1 MDRITIEEI
10 RKATEGQL
18 LYGCETDEIDGVCID
33 SRKIE
38 KGQLFVPIIG
48 EVNDAHKFIPQVYEK
63 GCRTFIASDLAV
75 AKQYTDCNVI
85 LVEDTT
91 KGLQMLA
98 KAYLEKLNLKK
109 ITVTGSVGKTSTRD
123 MVYAILC
130 EKYKTGTTVGNLNS
144 DFGVPLTIFTF
155 DHTMEAA
162 VLEIGMDRFGEI
174 HRLVNM
180 IRPEVGLITN
190 VGISHVENLGSREGI
205 LQAKM
210 ETVDFFGPE
219 NTLVVNR
226 SNDMLAG
233 VESDRYQIIGVGLEP
248 ENQYYVHDI
257 ADHGDKGVDYILTVD
272 HTDYRVH
279 LQIPGAHNA
288 LNSAMA
294 IAGCAKLGVSVEE
307 ALRGLGKIK
316 LTGSRLTIT
325 EKCGIKVIDD
335 TYNAAPD
342 SMKSAV
348 NTLMSME
355 GKRKIAILGGMN
367 ELGPESPKY
376 HQEVGAYAAEK
387 GVDLLITVGE
397 KAFDLAEGA
406 KGVMEDEKIK
416 HFADKEALYTWMKN
430 LFEDG
435 DVILAKASR
444 TMEFE
449 KIVEKILNEQE

>member
-1 MDRITIEEI
+1 MDRITIEEVK
-10 RKATEGQL
+10 KATAGQL
-18 LYGCETDEIDGVCID
+18 IYGKEDDYIDGVCID

-63 GCRTFIASDLAV
+63 GCRSFLASDQAV
-75 AKQYTDCNVI
+75 AEQYPDCNVI
-85 LVEDTT
+85 LVDDTT

-98 KAYLEKLNLKK
+98 KAYLDELNLKK

-130 EKYKTGTTVGNLNS
+130 EKYRTGTTVGNLNS
-144 DFGVPLTIFTF
+144 DFGVPLTIFSF

-205 LQAKM
+205 LKAKM

-219 NTLVVNR
+219 DTLVVNR
-226 SNDMLAG
+226 SNDMLST
-233 VESDRYQIIGVGLEP
+233 VESEAYQIVGVGLEP
-248 ENQYYVHDI
+248 ENEYYVHDVI
-257 ADHGDKGVDYILTVD
+257 DHGDKGVDYVLTTD
-272 HTDYRVH
+272 ETDYHIH

-294 IAGCAKLGVSVEE
+294 IAGCVKLGVSVEE
-307 ALRGLGKIK
+307 ALRGLAKIK

-325 EKCGIKVIDD
+325 EKGGVKVIDD

-342 SMKSAV
+342 SMKSAI
-348 NTLMSME
+348 NTLISME
-355 GKRKIAILGGMN
+355 GERKIAILGGMN

-376 HQEVGAYAAEK
+376 HREVGLYAGEK
-387 GVDLLITVGE
+387 GVDLVITIGE

-406 KGVMEDEKIK
+406 KQIMKEEQVMHFKEK
-416 HFADKEALYTWMKN
+416 EELYAEMKN
-430 LFEDG
+430 LFRNG
-435 DVILAKASR
+435 DIILAKASR

-449 KIVEKILNEQE
+449 QIVEKILNEQE

>member
-1 MDRITIEEI
+1 MNRITIEEV

-18 LYGCETDEIDGVCID
+18 LFGRETDTIEGVAID

-38 KGQLFVPIIG
+38 EGQLFVPIIG

-63 GCRTFIASDLAV
+63 GCRSFIASNREV
-75 AKQYTDCNVI
+75 AEKYSDCNVV

-91 KGLQMLA
+91 KALQMLA
-98 KAYLEKLNLKK
+98 KYYLEKLNLKK

-144 DFGVPLTIFTF
+144 DFGVPLTVFSF
-155 DHTMEAA
+155 DDTMEAA

-174 HRLVNM
+174 HRLVNI

-219 NTLVVNR
+219 NTLVINR
-226 SNDMLAG
+226 SNDMLAT
-233 VESDRYQIIGVGLEP
+233 VESEAYQIIGVGLEA
-248 ENQYYVHDI
+248 ENPYYVHDVV
-257 ADHGDKGVDYILTVD
+257 DHGDKGVDYVLT
-272 HTDYRVH
+272 TGGKDYDVH

-288 LNSAMA
+288 LNSALA
-294 IAGCAKLGVSVEE
+294 IAGCKKLGVTIEE
-307 ALRGLGKIK
+307 ALHGLSKIK

-325 EKCGIKVIDD
+325 EKNGLKVIDD

-342 SMKSAV
+342 SMKSAI
-348 NTLMSME
+348 NTLMSMD
-355 GKRKIAILGGMN
+355 GIRKIAILGGMN
-367 ELGPESPKY
+367 ELGSESAKY
-376 HQEVGAYAAEK
+376 HQEVGAYAGEK

-406 KGVMEDEKIK
+406 KKGMEAEHIL
-416 HFADKEALYTWMKN
+416 HYADKNALYAEIKE
-430 LFEDG
+430 LFKAG

-449 KIVEKILNEQE
+449 QIVERILNEQE

>member
-1 MDRITIEEI
+1 MS
-10 RKATEGQL
+10 
-18 LYGCETDEIDGVCID
+18 ID
-33 SRKIE
+33 SRTIE
-38 KGQLFVPIIG
+38 DGQLFVPIIG
-48 EVNDAHKFIPQVYEK
+48 EVNDAHRFLPQVYEK
-63 GCRTFIASDLAV
+63 GCRTFLASDRTV
-75 AKQYTDCNVI
+75 AETYEDCNVI

-91 KGLQMLA
+91 KGLQLLA
-98 KAYLEKLNLKK
+98 KHYLETLNLKT

-144 DFGVPLTIFTF
+144 DYGVPLTIFSF
-155 DHTMEAA
+155 DAALEAA

-190 VGISHVENLGSREGI
+190 VGISHVENLESREGI

-219 NTLVVNR
+219 NTLVINR
-226 SNDMLAG
+226 SNDLLAT
-233 VESDRYQIIGVGLEP
+233 VNSDVYQIVGVGFEA
-248 ENQYYVHDI
+248 ENEYYVHDVV
-257 ADHGDKGVDYILTVD
+257 DHGDKGVDYVLT
-272 HTDYRVH
+272 TEGRDYPVH

-288 LNSAMA
+288 LNSALA
-294 IAGCAKLGVSVEE
+294 IAGCARLGVSVEE
-307 ALRGLGKIK
+307 ALHGLAKIK

-325 EKCGIKVIDD
+325 EKNGMKVIDD

-342 SMKSAV
+342 SMKSAI

-355 GKRKIAILGGMN
+355 GERKIAILGGMN
-367 ELGPESPKY
+367 ELGPESAKY
-376 HQEVGAYAAEK
+376 HGEVGAYAGEK
-387 GVDLLITVGE
+387 GVDLLITIGE

-406 KGVMEDEKIK
+406 RATMTDDKIL
-416 HFADKEALYTWMKN
+416 HFADKEALYAQLMN
-430 LFEDG
+430 LFKDG

-449 KIVEKILNEQE
+449 RIVERILNEQE

>member
-1 MDRITIEEI
+1 MERITIEEI
-10 RKATEGQL
+10 RHATEGIL
-18 LYGCETDEIDGVCID
+18 LYGDGDACIQGVSID

-38 KGQLFVPIIG
+38 EGQLFVPIIG
-48 EVNDAHKFIPQVYEK
+48 TVNDAHKFIPQVYEK
-63 GCRTFIASDLAV
+63 GCRSFLASDKAV
-75 AKQYTDCNVI
+75 AEQYPDCNVV

-98 KAYLEKLNLKK
+98 KYYLEKLNLKK

-130 EKYKTGTTVGNLNS
+130 EKYKTGSTVGNLNS
-144 DFGVPLTIFTF
+144 DYGVPLTIFSF
-155 DHTMEAA
+155 DHTMDAA
-162 VLEIGMDRFGEI
+162 VLEIGMDQFGEI

-180 IRPEVGLITN
+180 IRPDVGVITN

-210 ETVDFFGPE
+210 ETADFFGRE

-226 SNDMLAG
+226 SNDMLAK
-233 VESDRYQIIGVGLEP
+233 VESDTYPIVSVGLEP
-248 ENQYYVHDI
+248 EHQYYVHDVE
-257 ADHGDKGVDYILTVD
+257 DHGDKGVAYTLTAGGRDYKVSLS
-272 HTDYRVH
+272 
-279 LQIPGAHNA
+279 IPGAHNA
-288 LNSAMA
+288 LNSALA
-294 IAGCAKLGVSVEE
+294 IAGCEKLGVDVET
-307 ALRGLGKIK
+307 ALKGLAKIK

-325 EKCGIKVIDD
+325 EKNGIKVVDD

-367 ELGPESPKY
+367 ELGAESAVY
-376 HQEVGAYAAEK
+376 HQEVGVYAAEK
-387 GVDLLITVGE
+387 GIDLLITVGE
-397 KAFDLAEGA
+397 KAKDISEGA
-406 KGVMEDEKIK
+406 KTYLHEEQVLHFGEKDELYPLIK
-416 HFADKEALYTWMKN
+416 E
-430 LFEDG
+430 LFTEG
-435 DVILAKASR
+435 DIILAKASR

-449 KIVEKILNEQE
+449 RIVERILNEQE

>member
-1 MDRITIEEI
+1 MERITIGEIKNAAAGTLLFGKEE
-10 RKATEGQL
+10 ESVQ
-18 LYGCETDEIDGVCID
+18 GVCID

-38 KGQLFVPIIG
+38 PGELFVPIIG
-48 EVNDAHKFIPQVYEK
+48 TVNDAHKFIPQVYEK
-63 GCRTFIASDLAV
+63 GCRSFFVSNRAA
-75 AKQYTDCNVI
+75 AEGYEDCNVI

-91 KGLQMLA
+91 KALQMLA
-98 KAYLEKLNLKK
+98 KYYLEKLNLKK

-130 EKYKTGTTVGNLNS
+130 ERYKTGTTVGNLNS
-144 DFGVPLTIFTF
+144 DFGVPLTIFSF

-162 VLEIGMDRFGEI
+162 VLEIGMDCFGEI

-205 LQAKM
+205 LRAKM

-219 NTLVVNR
+219 NTLVINQ
-226 SNDMLAG
+226 SNDLLST
-233 VESDRYQIIGVGLEP
+233 VESHDYQIVRVGLEA
-248 ENQYYVHDI
+248 EHQYYVHDI
-257 ADHGDKGVDYILTVD
+257 MDHGEKGIDYILTVD
-272 HTDYRVH
+272 KTDYAVH
-279 LQIPGAHNA
+279 LAIPGAHNA

-294 IAGCAKLGVSVEE
+294 VAGCAKLGVPVED
-307 ALRGLGKIK
+307 ALRGLAKIK
-316 LTGSRLTIT
+316 LTGSRLSIM
-325 EKCGIKVIDD
+325 EKNGIKVIDD

-367 ELGPESPKY
+367 ELGAESARY
-376 HQEVGAYAAEK
+376 HNEVGAYAGQK

-397 KAFDLAEGA
+397 KAFDIAEGA
-406 KGVMEDEKIK
+406 RTYMKNEQIM
-416 HFADKEALYTWMKN
+416 HFAEKDQLYECIKN
-430 LFEDG
+430 LFKDG

-449 KIVEKILNEQE
+449 QIVERILNEQE

>member
-1 MDRITIEEI
+1 M
-10 RKATEGQL
+10 
-18 LYGCETDEIDGVCID
+18 LYGNLTDEIQGVSID
-33 SRKIE
+33 SRKIQP
-38 KGQLFVPIIG
+38 GQLFVPIIG

-63 GCRTFIASDLAV
+63 GCRSFIASDRSV
-75 AKQYTDCNVI
+75 AEKYSDCNVI

-98 KAYLEKLNLKK
+98 KYYLEKLNLKT

-123 MVYAILC
+123 MVYAVLC

-144 DFGVPLTIFTF
+144 DFGVPLTVFSF
-155 DHTMEAA
+155 DDTMEAA

-174 HRLVNM
+174 HRLVNI

-190 VGISHVENLGSREGI
+190 VGVSHVENLGSREGI

-219 NTLVVNR
+219 NTLVINR
-226 SNDMLAG
+226 SNDMLAT
-233 VESDRYQIIGVGLEP
+233 VESDAYQIVGVGLEP
-248 ENQYYVHDI
+248 ENDYYVHHI
-257 ADHGDKGVDYILTVD
+257 VDHGDKGVDYVLT
-272 HTDYRVH
+272 TEGKDYSVH

-294 IAGCAKLGVSVEE
+294 IAGCKKLGVSVEE
-307 ALRGLGKIK
+307 ALCGLGKIK

-325 EKCGIKVIDD
+325 EKHGIKVVDD

-342 SMKSAV
+342 SMKSAI

-355 GKRKIAILGGMN
+355 GGRRIAILGGMN

-376 HQEVGAYAAEK
+376 HQEVGAYAGEK
-387 GVDLLITVGE
+387 GIDLLITVGE
-397 KAFDLAEGA
+397 KAFDIAEGA
-406 KGVMEDEKIK
+406 KKTMDAEKIL
-416 HFADKEALYTWMKN
+416 HYGEKEALYQEIDN
-430 LFEDG
+430 LFSVG

-449 KIVEKILNEQE
+449 RIVERILNEQE